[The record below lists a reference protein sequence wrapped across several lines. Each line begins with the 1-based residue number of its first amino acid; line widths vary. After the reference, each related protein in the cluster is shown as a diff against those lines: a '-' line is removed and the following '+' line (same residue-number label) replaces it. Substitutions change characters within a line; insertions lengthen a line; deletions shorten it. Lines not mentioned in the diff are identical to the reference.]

1 MHCQNCGA
9 DVEAEWRYCHKCGAS
24 LSKRREILERFPSLS
39 PSQDFLEDI
48 EREFRRMNRL
58 FRQREPSE
66 PPRGEFFQEPPW
78 KGSGISIHIS
88 SGTGKE
94 PEVEVKTFG
103 DLEDQEGE
111 IKRHLGIGEMAVGPE
126 EEREGGKKQRPI
138 PKVTEEPETKVQRV
152 GDRIL
157 FHIKVPGVE
166 SLEDVEVQQLTES
179 IEVRA
184 YTEGKA
190 YFTLLSVPRDIRV
203 LDQKLEYGILTIEM
217 GP

>member
-1 MHCQNCGA
+1 MYCQNCGT
-9 DVEAEWRYCHKCGAS
+9 DVEEEWRYCPKCGAG
-24 LSKRREILERFPSLS
+24 LAKRHEILERFPSLS

-58 FRQREPSE
+58 FRRMEPSRRSLE
-66 PPRGEFFQEPPW
+66 EFFKEPSW
-78 KGSGISIHIS
+78 EGGGISIHVS
-88 SGTGKE
+88 SETGKE
-94 PEVEVKTFG
+94 PKVEVRAFG
-103 DLEDQEGE
+103 DLKGQERE
-111 IKRHLGIGEMAVGPE
+111 IMRRLGIGEAAPGPGEKRE
-126 EEREGGKKQRPI
+126 EEGKQRPI

-166 SLEDVEVQQLTES
+166 SLEDVEIQKLTES

-190 YFTLLSVPRDIRV
+190 YFTLLSIPRDIRI
-203 LDQKLEYGILTIEM
+203 LDTKLEYGILTIEM